1 MDFIETNEGGAMFNT
16 GLATAMEIRKLLNEC
31 NYFARRGLFEDW
43 YNTLLVL
50 EREVTPEMKKG
61 DEKPLDTNRQKL
73 LAAVNA
79 QMTDQTKR
87 NEAFKLLHTFEIEIR
102 QIIKKR
108 GLGMPDRDDPG
119 LAIAQSS

>member
-31 NYFARRGLFEDW
+31 NYFARTGRFEDW

-50 EREVTPEMKKG
+50 EREVTPEMKKDDG
-61 DEKPLDTNRQKL
+61 KKIDKMRTDL
-73 LAAVNA
+73 LAAVSAQIVDPSKTNA
-79 QMTDQTKR
+79 
-87 NEAFKLLHTFEIEIR
+87 AFKLLHNFEIEIR

-108 GLGMPDRDDPG
+108 GLGMPDKDDPG